1 MKLCLGTV
9 QFGISYGLKGRRPPS
24 MDEALEMMTYAVANG
39 VDAFDTAVAYGS
51 AEEIVGEFVRRRLCQ
66 RDKIQ
71 IITKFGVDIFGQ
83 RVDASAGQKI
93 RDAACKSLKRLQTD
107 YVDAFLCHVPAAVY
121 DQNVVEGLNALKQE
135 GLARHVGITA
145 YEVEDASACAA
156 NPSLDFLQIPLSV
169 LDQRM
174 ACRKVIA
181 QCETTGTV
189 VHVRSAFVQGLL
201 LMDVNA
207 VPPHLAGC
215 VPVLREVSRLCA
227 DYGVDRRQV
236 ALSYV
241 KRQQGV
247 ADLVFGVHDMAQLR
261 ETISDFNANIDIAVV
276 DEIASRFSDVDA
288 NLFMPNK
295 WRF

>member
-24 MDEALEMMTYAVANG
+24 MDEAMEMMTYAVANG
-39 VDAFDTAVAYGS
+39 VDAFDTAAAYGS
-51 AEEIVGEFVRRRLCQ
+51 AEEIVGEFVRRRLCP

-71 IITKFGVDIFGQ
+71 IITKFGMDIFDHEG
-83 RVDASAGQKI
+83 DASARQKI
-93 RDAACKSLKRLQTD
+93 RDAACRSIKRLQTD

-121 DQNVVEGLNALKQE
+121 DQDVVEGLNALKQE

-156 NPSLDFLQIPLSV
+156 NPTLDFLQIPLSV

-174 ACRKVIA
+174 ASRKVIA

-189 VHVRSAFVQGLL
+189 VHARSAFVQGLL
-201 LMDVNA
+201 LMDVNS
-207 VPPHLAGC
+207 VPRHLAGC
-215 VPVLREVSRLCA
+215 VPVLREFSRLCA
-227 DYGVDRRQV
+227 DNGVDKRQV
-236 ALSYV
+236 AISYV
-241 KRQQGV
+241 KRQRGV
-247 ADLVFGVHDMAQLR
+247 AGLVFGVHDMVQLQ
-261 ETISDFNANIDIAVV
+261 ETISAFNANVDVAIV
-276 DEIASRFSDVDA
+276 DETTRRFSDIDA

-295 WRF
+295 WRK

>member
-9 QFGISYGLKGRRPPS
+9 QFGISYGLKGRHPPS
-24 MDEALEMMTYAVANG
+24 LEEAMEMMTYAVANG

-51 AEEIVGEFVRRRLCQ
+51 AEEIVGEFVHRRLCP

-71 IITKFGVDIFGQ
+71 IITKFGMGIFGQ
-83 RVDASAGQKI
+83 GVDASAGRKI
-93 RDAACKSLKRLQTD
+93 RDAACRSIKRLRTD
-107 YVDAFLCHVPAAVY
+107 YIDAFLCHVPASVY
-121 DQNVVEGLNALKQE
+121 DQNVVEGLNALKRE
-135 GLARHVGITA
+135 GLVRHVGITA
-145 YEVEDASACAA
+145 YEVVDAHACAA

-174 ACRKVIA
+174 TSQKVLDR
-181 QCETTGTV
+181 CEETGTV

-207 VPPHLAGC
+207 VPPHLVGC
-215 VPVLREVSRLCA
+215 VPALREFTRLCA

-236 ALSYV
+236 ALAYV
-241 KRQQGV
+241 KRQRGV
-247 ADLVFGVHDMAQLR
+247 SDLVFGVHDMVQLQ
-261 ETISDFNANIDIAVV
+261 ETISDFNANIDIALV
-276 DEIASRFSDVDA
+276 DEIASRFSNVDA

-295 WRF
+295 WRT